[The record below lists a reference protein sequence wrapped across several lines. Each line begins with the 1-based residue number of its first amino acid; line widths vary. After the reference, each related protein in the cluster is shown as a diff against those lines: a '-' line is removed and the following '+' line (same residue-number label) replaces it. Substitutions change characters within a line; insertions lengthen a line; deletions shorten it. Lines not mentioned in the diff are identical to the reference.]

1 MAVHKKLDRSGVQAA
16 MLSTLAA
23 LVLAACGGG
32 GGGAAP
38 PPPPAAPPP
47 PAGDPVVVA
56 PPVVPVTPGGSCVAA
71 ATQTPVVIDR
81 VEGVARR
88 AVVPLRA
95 NAVSTVADAGQAIT
109 RQLASPKAR
118 LIALGAVTTAKL
130 AAESAT
136 AVTRGAPRKVGFARD
151 LPSAMAARA
160 PLDWQTLADG
170 RRAASLSVTS
180 PSAAG
185 VRLGVLV
192 RSLPADATL
201 RVYTQSGSTAFEL
214 PAADV
219 LQALSNHAAAGATG
233 NAAITYWT
241 PMVTGAEVTLEVA
254 LPKGGDTSQV
264 DLAVPQLSHLFS
276 VPSFDGDTQS
286 VAPKAIGGAGSCEVD
301 ATCSAEYTAE
311 TNAVAKMIFSD
322 SSGTFQCTGALLNDH
337 LNSGTPYFITANHCI
352 ATQARAS
359 SLQTFWFYRAPSCG
373 AGTLSTASKTLSG
386 GATLLYS
393 SASTDTSFMRLNT
406 TPPTG
411 AVYAGWFVTA
421 PAIGAAVG
429 TLHHPE
435 GDLLKLSTGT
445 VKSYQNCTASI
456 TQAGELTCTGSA
468 QAGNSGFLDALFTTG
483 TTEEGSSGAPLFQ
496 TVGSTR
502 YFVGQLFGGSA
513 SCSLRTGSNV
523 YGRFDAAFNAALKQ
537 WLAAPVVPTC

>member
-1 MAVHKKLDRSGVQAA
+1 MAVRNKLGRPGVQNA
-16 MLSTLAA
+16 LLGVLTA
-23 LVLAACGGG
+23 LVLAGCGGG
-32 GGGAAP
+32 GGGSAPPP

-47 PAGDPVVVA
+47 APVDTGGV
-56 PPVVPVTPGGSCVAA
+56 VVPVDPGGSCVAA
-71 ATQTPVVIDR
+71 AQQTPVVTDR
-81 VEGVARR
+81 VEAVARR
-88 AVVPLRA
+88 A
-95 NAVSTVADAGQAIT
+95 AIT
-109 RQLASPKAR
+109 QRSSQVVAGAGEAVARQAAFPRAR
-118 LIALGAVTTAKL
+118 QIALGAVSSAKL
-130 AAESAT
+130 ASESA
-136 AVTRGAPRKVGFARD
+136 APVSRGAPRKVGFARD
-151 LPSAMAARA
+151 LPSALASSA

-201 RVYTQSGSTAFEL
+201 RIYAQNSSTAFEL

-219 LQALSNHAAAGATG
+219 LQALAGNVAAGATG
-233 NAAITYWT
+233 NAANTYWT

-264 DLAVPQLSHLFS
+264 DLAVPQLSHLFA
-276 VPSFDGDTQS
+276 VPSFDGDTQN
-286 VAPKAIGGAGSCEVD
+286 VAPKAIGAAGSCEVD
-301 ATCSAEYTAE
+301 ATCSTEYTAE

-322 SSGTFQCTGALLNDH
+322 STGSYQCTGALLNDH
-337 LNSGTPYFITANHCI
+337 LNSGTPYFISANHCI
-352 ATQARAS
+352 PTQALAS
-359 SLQTFWFYRAPSCG
+359 TLQTFWFYRAPSCG
-373 AGTLSTASKTLSG
+373 AGTLAPASTTLTG
-386 GATLLYS
+386 GATLLYA

-406 TPPTG
+406 KPPTG

-421 PAIGAAVG
+421 PAIGATVG

-445 VKSYQNCTASI
+445 VKSYQNCSAST
-456 TQAGELTCTGSA
+456 TQTGELTCTGSA
-468 QAGNSGFLDALFTTG
+468 QAGSSGFLDALFTTG
-483 TTEEGSSGAPLFQ
+483 STEEGSSGAPLFQ

-513 SCSLRTGSNV
+513 SCSLRSGSNV